1 MTQARLP
8 LGDPRLIS
16 FLLLGDLPLGWLYV
30 DLLKNVLCQ
39 DLVAPARLLFVL
51 YKCAWRR
58 VSLVL
63 LNVPLTRKDLID

>member
-16 FLLLGDLPLGWLYV
+16 YMLLGDLPLGWLYV

-51 YKCAWRR
+51 YKCAWR
-58 VSLVL
+58 
-63 LNVPLTRKDLID
+63 